1 MTELHYNLI
10 MSHIRDISSQA
21 SLLFSSDA
29 DEGLYVEDCCQANS
43 LETGVTD
50 TFSIGENKTPEQ
62 VLKSIFGYDSFR
74 PLQKEVIANVLDGR
88 DTLAV
93 MPTGGGKS
101 LCYQIPALLL
111 PGLTVVVSPL
121 IALMQDQVSQL
132 EAWGIPAVFLNSS
145 LEWGEYVQK
154 MNLIRQGKVKLLY
167 VSPEGLGTSRIQD
180 ILHSEKVEL
189 SCITID
195 EAHCVSEWG
204 HDFRPDYMEIACIRE
219 QFPSA
224 VCLALTATATK
235 QVQGDIVKHLRL
247 ENPAVL
253 VASFNRP
260 NLFLDVRKKSN
271 PFEQTQNFLLEHKG
285 ESGII
290 YCFSRRQ
297 VDELTEKLAHKNFSV
312 LNYHAG
318 LSDDERSQHQKL
330 FIQDKVDVMVA
341 TLAFGM
347 GINKPNVRFVLHY
360 DMPKSIE
367 QYYQEIGRAGRD
379 GLPATALL
387 LYSYGDLHKI
397 RYFFED
403 SADPQKAEKLLQG
416 MVSYAEAK
424 TCRRQQL
431 LSYFGEPYME
441 ASGDKDCCCD
451 ICSRGGIKNSD
462 VTLPFQKYLS
472 CIARTRQRF
481 GAAYVIDV
489 LLGSKNK
496 RIIENGDDQ
505 LSTWGIGR
513 ELSKQDWMELN
524 SCLIASGYIE
534 KCGDY
539 GTLAITELGLD
550 ALKNRKPVF
559 LPVEF
564 SGKKASPVISFPKKK
579 TKTAD
584 DIANDD
590 EALRIADSLRSWRR
604 KVADEMNVP
613 PYVIFGDKTLYDIAS
628 RKPTALPQLMDC
640 YGIGEAKAQRFWK
653 DILRIVKGE

>member
-1 MTELHYNLI
+1 
-10 MSHIRDISSQA
+10 
-21 SLLFSSDA
+21 
-29 DEGLYVEDCCQANS
+29 
-43 LETGVTD
+43 
-50 TFSIGENKTPEQ
+50 
-62 VLKSIFGYDSFR
+62 
-74 PLQKEVIANVLDGR
+74 
-88 DTLAV
+88 V

-111 PGLTVVVSPL
+111 PGITVVVSPL

-431 LSYFGEPYME
+431 LAYFGEPYME

-451 ICSRGGIKNSD
+451 ICSRGGIKKSD

>member
-1 MTELHYNLI
+1 M
-10 MSHIRDISSQA
+10 
-21 SLLFSSDA
+21 LFSAGANEDFC
-29 DEGLYVEDCCQANS
+29 VEDCYQPDSFENGGKDLLCKNQ
-43 LETGVTD
+43 
-50 TFSIGENKTPEQ
+50 NKTPEQ

-74 PLQKEVIANVLDGR
+74 PLQKEVITNVLDGR

-145 LEWGEYVQK
+145 LDWAEYIQK
-154 MNLIRQGKVKLLY
+154 VNLIKQGRIKLLY
-167 VSPEGLGTSRIQD
+167 VSPEGLSTSRIQD
-180 ILHSEKVEL
+180 ILHSENVEL

-204 HDFRPDYMEIACIRE
+204 HDFRPDYMEIACIRD
-219 QFPSA
+219 QFPGA

-235 QVQGDIVKHLRL
+235 QVQGDIIKYLRL
-247 ENPAVL
+247 ENPAIL

-260 NLFLDVRKKSN
+260 NLFLDVRKKIN
-271 PFEQTQNFLLEHKG
+271 PFEQTLTFLLEHKG

-297 VDELTEKLAHKNFSV
+297 VDELTEKLTRKKISV

-318 LSDDERSQHQKL
+318 LSDEERSRHQKL

-341 TLAFGM
+341 TVAFGM

-379 GLPATALL
+379 GLPASALL

-403 SADPQKAEKLLQG
+403 SSDPQKAEKLLQG
-416 MVSYAEAK
+416 MISYAESK

-431 LSYFGEPYME
+431 LSYFGEPYMPLQGQTNE
-441 ASGDKDCCCD
+441 FSSESEKSCCCD
-451 ICSRGGIKNSD
+451 ICMRGGIKKSD
-462 VTLPFQKYLS
+462 VTIPFQKYLS

-481 GAAYVIDV
+481 GASYIIDV

-496 RIIENGDDQ
+496 RILENGDDK

-513 ELSKQDWMELN
+513 ELSKSDWMELN
-524 SCLIASGYIE
+524 SCLVSFGYIE
-534 KCGDY
+534 KNGDY
-539 GTLAITELGLD
+539 GTLAITEFGLD
-550 ALKNRKPVF
+550 TLKNRSPVF

-564 SGKKASPVISFPKKK
+564 TSGKKNASSLAFPKKSY
-579 TKTAD
+579 KTAD

-590 EALRIADSLRSWRR
+590 EALRIAEDLRTWRR
-604 KVADEMNVP
+604 KVADEINVP

-628 RKPTALPQLMDC
+628 KKPSSLPKLMDC

-653 DILRIVKGE
+653 DILRIVENG